1 MNKEILFRLPNDLN
15 CTLTIDLRCEATNN
29 LLTGFGMMCDG
40 RAIQAEL
47 IARKGTDEVYAKVTI
62 YDISLAPDA
71 EEWEIFSEEYHKA
84 MEFALILCLQGYVM
98 NHEIPINQALQDE
111 LDAMPI
117 DTFIKQMTKTD

>member
-1 MNKEILFRLPNDLN
+1 MNKEMLFRLPNDLN
-15 CTLTIDLRCEATNN
+15 CTLRIDQCREAIND
-29 LLTGFGMMCDG
+29 LLTGFGMMCNA

-47 IARKGTDEVYAKVTI
+47 IARKGTNETYAKVTV

-71 EEWEIFSEEYHKA
+71 DEWEIFSEEYHKA

-98 NHEIPINQALQDE
+98 NHEIPINKALQDE
-111 LDAMPI
+111 LEAMPI